1 VVSFPVFSTTD
12 ARHLVSTLINGI
24 EASSIDAQDRGFQY
38 GDGLF
43 ETLRI
48 RDGRPCLWSAHM
60 ARLAHGCE
68 RLGLPMPDEALLC
81 DEADRLCRGEADGV
95 LKIVLTR
102 GSGGRGYRPPQDST
116 PMRLLARFPTPD
128 YPPENRTQGV
138 AVRICDTRLGL
149 NPALAG
155 FKHLNRLEQV
165 LARAEWDDI
174 DIAEGLMQD
183 IEGNV
188 IEGTMS
194 NLFVVQAGT
203 LRTPELSRCG
213 VAGVMRAQVMAGAEA
228 LGIPVGEGRLGL
240 RDLAAA
246 DELFLCNSVIGIWPV
261 RRLAR
266 RDYVPGPLTARLLA
280 AVDMCND

>member
-1 VVSFPVFSTTD
+1 M
-12 ARHLVSTLINGI
+12 VSTLINGI
-24 EASSIDAQDRGFQY
+24 ETSSIDARDRGFQY

-48 RDGRPCLWSAHM
+48 RHGRPCLWSAHM

-68 RLGLPMPDEALLC
+68 RLGLPMPDEALLR
-81 DEADRLCRGEADGV
+81 DEVERLCCGEADGV

-102 GSGGRGYRPPQDST
+102 GNGGRGYRPPQDPT
-116 PMRLLARFPTPD
+116 PTRLLARFPAPD
-128 YPPENRTQGV
+128 HPPENRTRGV
-138 AVRICDTRLGL
+138 AVRICDTRMGHS
-149 NPALAG
+149 PALAG
-155 FKHLNRLEQV
+155 LKHLNRLEQV
-165 LARAEWDDI
+165 LARAEWNDI
-174 DIAEGLMQD
+174 GIAEGLMQD
-183 IEGNV
+183 IEGNI

-194 NLFVVQAGT
+194 NLFVVQAGV

-228 LGIPVGEGRLGL
+228 LGIPVGEERLDL

-246 DELFLCNSVIGIWPV
+246 DELFLSNSVIGIWPV
-261 RRLAR
+261 RRLDS
-266 RDYVPGPLTARLLA
+266 RDYVPGPLTARLAA